1 VEPRTRLNSEGRL
14 QALPANIK
22 LGWNLVKVT
31 NTQAYYD
38 TVTIVAVKS
47 FIVQAPGVSN
57 PQPWDGEARE
67 N

>member
-1 VEPRTRLNSEGRL
+1 MEPRTRLNSEGRL

-31 NTQAYYD
+31 NTHAYYNM
-38 TVTIVAVKS
+38 VTIADVKS

-57 PQPWDGEARE
+57 PEPWDGEDRE